1 VVGDERRQFERARL
15 PLEMRW
21 EGLSGRHT
29 ARIYDLSLSGC
40 YVETLGQ
47 VTPGEHISFEIELPT
62 GRWLRLEGEVV
73 HAQPNMGFGLLLN
86 NLPETDRNMLAHL
99 LEYAGD
105 Q

>member
-1 VVGDERRQFERARL
+1 MGNERRQFERAQL

-21 EGLSGRHT
+21 EGLSGRHA
-29 ARIYDLSLSGC
+29 ARVYDLSLGGC

-47 VTPGEHISFEIELPT
+47 VTPGERIGFEIELPT

-73 HAQPNMGFGLLLN
+73 HAQPNMGFGLRLI
-86 NLPETDRNMLAHL
+86 NLSGTDSDMLAHL
-99 LEYAGD
+99 LEYAGG

>member
-1 VVGDERRQFERARL
+1 MGDERRQFGRARL
-15 PLEMRW
+15 PLEVRW

-29 ARIYDLSLSGC
+29 ARIYDLSLGGC

-47 VTPGEHISFEIELPT
+47 VTPGEHIRFEIELPT

-73 HAQPNMGFGLLLN
+73 HAQPNMGFGLRLI
-86 NLPETDRNMLAHL
+86 NLSGTDRDMLAHL
-99 LEYAGD
+99 LEYAGG